1 MADDPAYPPS
11 DPDLSSKGALA
22 PGFLGASRLLENVT
36 NFPDRSPAVPEPSD
50 GQRRRFRTIWISDV
64 HLGTKGC
71 NADLLIDFLDHTD
84 SETMYLVGDII
95 DGWRLKKKVYWPAE
109 HNDIVWRI
117 LKRAKRGT
125 RIVYIPGN
133 HDEMIR
139 PFSGLNFG
147 GVEIS
152 RAAFHD
158 TADGRRL
165 LVLHGDEFDT
175 IMLAHRWLAFVGD
188 ALYHV
193 MMGLNIWVNR
203 VRRALDLPYWSLSK
217 MAKNKVKNAVEFIS
231 HYEEV
236 VARAAAERG
245 VDGVVCGHIH
255 TAEIR
260 TFDGIEYYND
270 GDWVEGC
277 NALVEHGDGRM
288 QLLHWPDEIAKRE
301 AAEAAI
307 AEGQPSPQV
316 AA

>member
-1 MADDPAYPPS
+1 MNDLPTDFDAVHKVASFPS
-11 DPDLSSKGALA
+11 IKLS
-22 PGFLGASRLLENVT
+22 
-36 NFPDRSPAVPEPSD
+36 VPERTI
-50 GQRRRFRTIWISDV
+50 GKRREFRTIWISDV
-64 HLGTKGC
+64 HLGTRGC
-71 NADLLIDFLDHTD
+71 NHELLIDFLDHTD

-95 DGWRLKKKVYWPAE
+95 DGWRLKKKVYWPPE

-133 HDEMIR
+133 HDEMVR
-139 PFSGLNFG
+139 PFSGMNLG
-147 GVEIS
+147 GVEIM

-165 LVLHGDEFDT
+165 MVLHGDEFDT

-193 MMGLNIWVNR
+193 MMKLNNWVAGAR
-203 VRRALDLPYWSLSK
+203 KRLGLPYWSISK
-217 MAKNKVKNAVEFIS
+217 AAKHKVKNAVEFIS
-231 HYEEV
+231 KYEEV

-255 TAEIR
+255 TAEFR
-260 TFDGIEYYND
+260 TFDHDGKQIEYWND

-277 NALVEHGDGRM
+277 NALVEHFDGTM
-288 QLLHWPDEIAKRE
+288 EILHWPDEIARRE
-301 AAEAAI
+301 AEQPAAAPSVPEAA
-307 AEGQPSPQV
+307 
-316 AA
+316 

>member
-1 MADDPAYPPS
+1 MSTKRGGGLPEELADLANVASFPP
-11 DPDLSSKGALA
+11 
-22 PGFLGASRLLENVT
+22 V
-36 NFPDRSPAVPEPSD
+36 RSAIPEPE
-50 GQRRRFRTIWISDV
+50 GGERRRYRTIWISDV

-71 NADLLIDFLDHTD
+71 NAQLLIDFLDHTD

-95 DGWRLKKKVYWPAE
+95 DGWRLKKKHYWPAE

-133 HDEMIR
+133 HDEMLR
-139 PFSGLNFG
+139 PFSGMDFG
-147 GVEIS
+147 GVEIR
-152 RAAFHD
+152 RAAFHE

-165 LVLHGDEFDT
+165 MVLHGDEFDAV
-175 IMLAHRWLAFVGD
+175 MLAHRWLAVVGD
-188 ALYHV
+188 ALYHLL
-193 MMGLNIWVNR
+193 MGMNRWVNAAR
-203 VRRALDLPYWSLSK
+203 TAMGLPYWSLSK
-217 MAKNKVKNAVEFIS
+217 TAKHKVKNAVEFIS
-231 HYEEV
+231 KYEEV

-260 TFDGIEYYND
+260 AFDGIEYYND

-277 NALVEHGDGRM
+277 NALVEHFDGRM
-288 QLLHWPDEIAKRE
+288 ELLHWPEEMAKRARFE
-301 AAEAAI
+301 AAAAV
-307 AEGQPSPQV
+307 AGKV